1 MCTRQVR
8 HDWTVRISAKVD
20 YAVRA
25 AVELASA
32 QGSSDGHRPVKA
44 EALARAQDIPLKF
57 LENIL
62 QGLRQAGM
70 IESRRGPD
78 GGHML
83 ARPAAEIAL
92 ADIIRAIDG
101 PLAGV
106 SGRRPEELHYSGH
119 AEPMREV
126 WIAVRAS
133 LRRVLEEVSIADVAA
148 GELPAIVAE
157 LTEDPG
163 AWAKR

>member
-1 MCTRQVR
+1 MRV
-8 HDWTVRISAKVD
+8 SAKVD

-25 AVELASA
+25 AVELAAA
-32 QGSSDGHRPVKA
+32 QAAQEQPRPVKA
-44 EALARAQDIPLKF
+44 DTLARAQEIPLKF

-62 QGLRQAGM
+62 QGLRQAGLV
-70 IESRRGPD
+70 ESRRGPD
-78 GGHML
+78 GGHLL
-83 ARPAAEIAL
+83 ARPAAEVTL
-92 ADIIRAIDG
+92 ADVIRAIDG

-106 SGRRPEELHYSGH
+106 GGRRPEDLHYGGS
-119 AEPMREV
+119 AEPMRDV

-133 LRRVLEEVSIADVAA
+133 LRRVLEEVTLADVAA
-148 GELPAIVAE
+148 GGLPASVTA

>member
-1 MCTRQVR
+1 MRV
-8 HDWTVRISAKVD
+8 SAKVD

-25 AVELASA
+25 AVELAAA
-32 QGSSDGHRPVKA
+32 QGSADPDRPVKA
-44 EALARAQDIPLKF
+44 DAIARAQDIPVKF

-62 QGLRQAGM
+62 QGLRQGGLV
-70 IESRRGPD
+70 ESRRGPD
-78 GGHML
+78 GGHLL
-83 ARPAAEIAL
+83 ARPAAQIAL
-92 ADIIRAIDG
+92 ADVIRAIDG

-106 SGRRPEELHYSGH
+106 GGRRPEELEFKGT
-119 AEPMREV
+119 AESMRTI

-148 GELPAIVAE
+148 GDLPAHVTE

>member
-1 MCTRQVR
+1 VR
-8 HDWTVRISAKVD
+8 VSAKVD

-25 AVELASA
+25 AVELAAA
-32 QGSSDGHRPVKA
+32 QRGDQPDKPVKA

-62 QGLRQAGM
+62 QGLRQAGI
-70 IESRRGPD
+70 IESRRGPE
-78 GGHML
+78 GGHLL
-83 ARPAAEIAL
+83 ARPAAEIVL

-106 SGRRPEELHYSGH
+106 GGRSPDVLHYEGH
-119 AEPMREV
+119 AEPMRVV

-133 LRRVLEEVSIADVAA
+133 LRRVLDEVTLADVAA
-148 GELPAIVAE
+148 GELPAQVSA
-157 LTEDPG
+157 LTDDPG
-163 AWAKR
+163 AWSKR